1 MKSTICLIRHGVTK
15 GNQMRWYYGASD
27 LGLSPSGRKEL
38 EDIARN
44 NPYPHDENTKFFR
57 SELSRTAETL
67 EILFGEQQSVAI
79 SNLNEMNF
87 GVFEKH
93 TYEELEDDKAFKE
106 WVFDETGEINP
117 PEGESRNE
125 FKNRVMLGIEEVLAE
140 HGTRMNCS
148 TGEAKSICVLHGG
161 VIGTIMWNFFGD
173 DSHTMWDFI
182 PPPGSGY
189 KLALETDE
197 NGTRPISYE
206 VIDHRAD
213 TGHDK
218 GSPSDKPLII
228 KLEDVVKT
236 FKTKT
241 NTVQALKGINLSIAK
256 GEIFGIIG
264 LSGAGKSTIVRC
276 MNLLERP
283 TSGRVLVDGIDMM
296 SLSKNELNKQRR
308 DIAMI
313 FQQFNLLMQRNCLEN
328 ICFPLEIA
336 GCSKDKAVERAK
348 ELLEV
353 VELSDKAKAY
363 PSQLSGGQKQR
374 IAIARALATNP
385 KVLLCDE
392 ATSALDPKTTRAILS
407 LLKKINEEYGITIV
421 IITHEMS
428 VIQQICNTVAI
439 IENGVIAESGSVKD
453 IFANPR
459 TEAARKLVF
468 PANSM
473 TTPIVGKR
481 LVRMVFDGRSTFEPV
496 ISNMIMQCGEPV
508 NIMYAN
514 VQNIDGVS
522 VGQMVIQISENRE
535 SAEKQLKYLKSQG
548 IKFEE
553 IEEVGS
559 DA

>member
-1 MKSTICLIRHGVTK
+1 M
-15 GNQMRWYYGASD
+15 
-27 LGLSPSGRKEL
+27 
-38 EDIARN
+38 
-44 NPYPHDENTKFFR
+44 
-57 SELSRTAETL
+57 
-67 EILFGEQQSVAI
+67 
-79 SNLNEMNF
+79 
-87 GVFEKH
+87 
-93 TYEELEDDKAFKE
+93 
-106 WVFDETGEINP
+106 
-117 PEGESRNE
+117 
-125 FKNRVMLGIEEVLAE
+125 
-140 HGTRMNCS
+140 
-148 TGEAKSICVLHGG
+148 
-161 VIGTIMWNFFGD
+161 
-173 DSHTMWDFI
+173 
-182 PPPGSGY
+182 
-189 KLALETDE
+189 
-197 NGTRPISYE
+197 
-206 VIDHRAD
+206 
-213 TGHDK
+213 
-218 GSPSDKPLII
+218 I
-228 KLEDVVKT
+228 KLEDIVKT

-241 NTVQALKGINLSIAK
+241 NTVQALKGINLSISK

-283 TSGRVLVDGIDMM
+283 TSGRVLVDGVDMM
-296 SLSKNELNKQRR
+296 SLSKNELNKERR
-308 DIAMI
+308 EIAMI

-336 GCSKDKAVERAK
+336 GYPKDQAVARAK

-353 VELSDKAKAY
+353 VELADKAKAY

-439 IENGVIAESGSVKD
+439 IDNGVIAETGSVKD

-468 PANSM
+468 PGNSM
-473 TTPIVGKR
+473 TTAIVGKR

-496 ISNMIMQCGEPV
+496 ISNMIMECGEPV

-514 VQNIDGVS
+514 VQNIDGAS

-535 SAEKQLKYLKSQG
+535 SAEKQLKYLKAQG
-548 IKFEE
+548 INFEE